1 MSTFV
6 KTIKSFNQDGTSD
19 TIYPV
24 TKADAVYLSDHA
36 EGNVSTAESNINN
49 LNTKVGTA
57 SLNTTAQDLSAAI
70 NELNDSLNFVESKT
84 INIGSNYT
92 SSITASGGG
101 VHCFQRGDK
110 TALVFGT
117 FTVNTAISASAATD
131 MFTGFPFSV
140 GGTMWVTATH
150 VSSKETVRMQFR
162 NGSSSGV
169 LQQNYTAYATGEY
182 IINPF
187 FYYVTT

>member
-70 NELNDSLNFVESKT
+70 NQHEVDINELKDNLLITSATFTPAGWAAGTIGRYITQQTFNIPTEYQNYTILNFYIT
-84 INIGSNYT
+84 NINGGSNSAILLPFYNSTNKAIYVNVFAGTNAAVSNYT
-92 SSITASGGG
+92 FSI
-101 VHCFQRGDK
+101 
-110 TALVFGT
+110 
-117 FTVNTAISASAATD
+117 N
-131 MFTGFPFSV
+131 
-140 GGTMWVTATH
+140 
-150 VSSKETVRMQFR
+150 
-162 NGSSSGV
+162 
-169 LQQNYTAYATGEY
+169 
-182 IINPF
+182 IIF
-187 FYYVTT
+187 KKS

>member
-36 EGNVSTAESNINN
+36 EGNVSTAESNIND

-70 NELNDSLNFVESKT
+70 N
-84 INIGSNYT
+84 
-92 SSITASGGG
+92 
-101 VHCFQRGDK
+101 
-110 TALVFGT
+110 
-117 FTVNTAISASAATD
+117 
-131 MFTGFPFSV
+131 
-140 GGTMWVTATH
+140 
-150 VSSKETVRMQFR
+150 
-162 NGSSSGV
+162 
-169 LQQNYTAYATGEY
+169 
-182 IINPF
+182 
-187 FYYVTT
+187 

>member
-36 EGNVSTAESNINN
+36 EGHRSTAESNINN

-70 NELNDSLNFVESKT
+70 NQHEADISELNGNLLTVSATFTPAAWAAGT
-84 INIGSNYT
+84 IGRYITQQTFNIPTEYQNYTVLSFYITNITGGSNSAILLPFYNST
-92 SSITASGGG
+92 TKAIY
-101 VHCFQRGDK
+101 VN
-110 TALVFGT
+110 VFAGT
-117 FTVNTAISASAATD
+117 NTAIS
-131 MFTGFPFSV
+131 
-140 GGTMWVTATH
+140 
-150 VSSKETVRMQFR
+150 
-162 NGSSSGV
+162 
-169 LQQNYTAYATGEY
+169 NYTFSIN
-182 IINPF
+182 IIFKKN
-187 FYYVTT
+187 

>member
-36 EGNVSTAESNINN
+36 EGNVSTAESNIND

-70 NELNDSLNFVESKT
+70 NQHEADINELNGNLAYKDFTIDNISIEQGTIGTRGLQTTIDVGLTGYNILSYDIFHVNDSTKAIFQVFRGLGETYPNRIYLNAYRAVAANAVNLSVT
-84 INIGSNYT
+84 IRVYYT
-92 SSITASGGG
+92 KLS
-101 VHCFQRGDK
+101 
-110 TALVFGT
+110 
-117 FTVNTAISASAATD
+117 
-131 MFTGFPFSV
+131 M
-140 GGTMWVTATH
+140 
-150 VSSKETVRMQFR
+150 
-162 NGSSSGV
+162 
-169 LQQNYTAYATGEY
+169 
-182 IINPF
+182 INKN
-187 FYYVTT
+187 